1 MRGEDLL
8 NEHNVVHYIGP
19 SKIDKN
25 GEIHRVAFRLPK
37 GKTDL
42 SVSWLEY
49 FDTSV
54 KEEQLAQVRRCMK
67 GSSLT
72 LRPAGA
78 LAELNVG
85 TTREEVYDQYQ
96 FTIRFVH
103 DPIEHNPS
111 HTLIID
117 LPAHD
122 SGISKRVS
130 YLIGLLAI
138 KYPAV
143 QCENS

>member
-1 MRGEDLL
+1 MRSEDLL
-8 NEHNVVHYIGP
+8 NEHNVVHYVGP
-19 SKIDKN
+19 YKIDKN
-25 GEIHRVAFRLPK
+25 GGIPRAFRLPED
-37 GKTDL
+37 KTDL

-67 GSSLT
+67 SSSLT
-72 LRPAGA
+72 LRPTGV

-85 TTREEVYDQYQ
+85 TTKEEVYDQCQ

-103 DPIEHNPS
+103 DPDKHNPS
-111 HTLIID
+111 HTLIIG
-117 LPAHD
+117 LPACG
-122 SGISKRVS
+122 SGYSERVS
-130 YLIGLLAI
+130 VLIGLLAI

-143 QCENS
+143 QCEKS